1 MNKSMFVKT
10 QFAVYVSFDS
20 GLSPPK
26 WDCSNSGYVFPP
38 CGGLNMSMGSGTFKS
53 CGLVGIGLALL
64 EEVSH
69 YRGGL

>member
-1 MNKSMFVKT
+1 MWNELDAEAPLA
-10 QFAVYVSFDS
+10 FAFSSSLGPQILEWCYTH
-20 GLSPPK
+20 
-26 WDCSNSGYVFPP
+26 SGYVFPP